1 MKSIRTFFLILFVAC
16 CFNGMAQSN
25 TLVFTVPI
33 ASIGTDTTIN
43 FSLSNNVVWSCQI
56 NSVALTG
63 TLDGTVDL
71 EQSNDGVNFNALAG
85 FVTHTLNVADA
96 SLSFENDFFSHSRFQ
111 IRLTK
116 NNLTGG
122 IVTFIFVY
130 KKLQ

>member
-1 MKSIRTFFLILFVAC
+1 MFLILFVAC
-16 CFNGMAQSN
+16 CFNGLAQSE
-25 TLVFTVPI
+25 TLIFTVPI
-33 ASIGTDTTIN
+33 ASIGTDTTIT
-43 FSLSNNVVWSCQI
+43 FSLSDNVVWGLQI

-71 EQSNDGVNFNALAG
+71 LQTNDGVNFNALAG
-85 FVTHTLNVADA
+85 FVTHTLASANA

-111 IRLTK
+111 IKLTK

-122 IVTFIFVY
+122 TVTFIFVY